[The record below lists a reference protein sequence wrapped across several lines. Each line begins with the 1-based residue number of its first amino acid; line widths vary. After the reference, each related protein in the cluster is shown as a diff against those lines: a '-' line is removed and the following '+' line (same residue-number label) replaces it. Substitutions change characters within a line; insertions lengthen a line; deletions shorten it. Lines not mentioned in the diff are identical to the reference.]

1 MEVEKGCTEP
11 RWPLG
16 RARSP
21 LSLLGGLGRRL
32 TGGGYGSGYSLL
44 SSGNIVIAVLTY
56 ARQALVADIFGMS
69 WKTDAYAVAMV
80 FPTLMRQIVA
90 HSFNSTFLPV
100 YSDVLENRGR
110 EAADRLVSRVLTWV
124 GITGALISVL
134 LVVLSR
140 RLVGIAGPGLDPD
153 ASALASEMLWILVP
167 VILLAAVNGTLGA
180 LLMYRNRY
188 ALVSGLRICSAA
200 LTLLTVAAA
209 HGPLGIYALPVAG
222 VMGPILVFPVSLAL
236 ACGGGHWPKPVV
248 DPRERSFATL
258 LRMAAPVTFG
268 SLVGFMGPIFDKMLA
283 SYLESSSVTA
293 LEYADR
299 IKMVAHS
306 ILIGPLI
313 ALADVQLSK
322 KAAKRAIG
330 ELKRAMMSQ
339 VRWSTFITLPVAIL
353 MTTLAT
359 PIVATLFRRGS
370 FTVSDAR
377 LVGYALAFYAPWLA
391 QFGAGAVA
399 FKGFYALKDTL
410 TPMIFG
416 VSAMVSNVLLN
427 FILVGPLGIGG
438 LALATTLSSSGKTA
452 FLYWSFRRK
461 VGPLGARR
469 TIVEHLRL
477 LAGGAVMVGIL
488 LGMERLWPF
497 DLEASLLL
505 IGARVGAAAA
515 LGYAGFLGVSHA
527 LGSIQV
533 RSLLDKVRSG
543 LSG

>member
-1 MEVEKGCTEP
+1 
-11 RWPLG
+11 L
-16 RARSP
+16 RAVFS
-21 LSLLGGLGRRL
+21 GLVRRL
-32 TGGGYGSGYSLL
+32 FGKGYGSGYSLL
-44 SSGNIVIAVLTY
+44 SSGNIVIAVITY
-56 ARQALVADIFGMS
+56 ARQALIADIFGMS

-100 YSDVLENRGR
+100 YSDVLENSGR
-110 EAADRLVSRVLTWV
+110 KAADRLVSRVLTWIAIS
-124 GITGALISVL
+124 GTLIAALL
-134 LVVLSR
+134 LLLSR
-140 RLVGIAGPGLDPD
+140 RLVGIAGPGLGPE
-153 ASALASEMLWILVP
+153 ASALASDMLLILVP

-180 LLMYRNRY
+180 LLLYRNRY
-188 ALVSGLRICSAA
+188 AVVSGLRIGSAA
-200 LTLLTVAAA
+200 LTLLTVLAA
-209 HGPLGIYALPVAG
+209 HGTLGIYALPLAG
-222 VMGPILVFPVSLAL
+222 VMGPIIIFPISLFL
-236 ACGGGHWPKPVV
+236 ACRRGHWPKPLA

-313 ALADVQLSK
+313 TLADVQFSK

-339 VRWSTFITLPVAIL
+339 VRWSSFITLPVAIL
-353 MTTLAT
+353 MTTLST

-410 TPMIFG
+410 SPMIIG

-461 VGPLGARR
+461 VGPLGARS
-469 TIVEHLRL
+469 TILEHLRL
-477 LAGGAVMVGIL
+477 LVGGAAMVGIL
-488 LGMERLWPF
+488 VGLEEVWPF
-497 DLEASLLL
+497 DLDAGLLL
-505 IGARVGAAAA
+505 IGARVVAAAA
-515 LGYAGFLGVSHA
+515 LGYAGFLGVSHV

-533 RSLLDKVRSG
+533 RSLLEKVRSG